1 MVAVKDI
8 NLQMLCLVARRL
20 EPLLDRLIFLG
31 GCTTA
36 LFITDEAA
44 PDVRVTHDVDVIVEV
59 LSRNEY
65 WQLEE
70 RLREFGCTQEIDE
83 EVTCRWKLDGIT
95 LDVMPTDESILG
107 FSNRW
112 YSDAI
117 NYAETVSLNEDL
129 AIRLVTPAH
138 FIATKLEAFFGR
150 GNDDYWGS
158 HDLEDIVT
166 VIDGR
171 AGILAELSVID
182 AELKEYIAGTISGL
196 IAAEG
201 FREALSGH
209 LPPDRASQE
218 RLPLLWQRLVAIAA
232 LN

>member
-1 MVAVKDI
+1 MVAVKEI
-8 NLQMLCLVARRL
+8 NLQMLCFVAERL
-20 EPLLDRLIFLG
+20 EPLLDQLVFLG

-36 LFITDEAA
+36 LFITDVGA

-59 LSRNEY
+59 LSRNAY

-70 RLREFGCTQEIDE
+70 RLRELGCVQEIDE
-83 EVTCRWKLDGIT
+83 EVTCRWNLDGVT

-112 YSDAI
+112 YADAI
-117 NYAETVSLNEDL
+117 NNADTVSINESL

-158 HDLEDIVT
+158 HDLEDIVM

-171 AGILAELSVID
+171 PGILEELSAVGAELRG
-182 AELKEYIAGTISGL
+182 YIATTVAKL
-196 IAAEG
+196 INAKG

-218 RLPLLWQRLVAIAA
+218 RLPLLWQRLVEVAA
-232 LN
+232 LV